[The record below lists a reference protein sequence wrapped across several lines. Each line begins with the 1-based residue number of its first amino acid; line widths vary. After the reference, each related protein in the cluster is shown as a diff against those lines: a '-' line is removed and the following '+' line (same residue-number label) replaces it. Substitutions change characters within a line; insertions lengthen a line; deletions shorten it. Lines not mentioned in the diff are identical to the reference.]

1 MYYIRISQIPVT
13 LKSFVHILALYNLH
27 CLTEKEAIFYFVQVC
42 EEESVQIEVFCLAVN
57 CVDRSPSLLGQNHP
71 YPILSFHHHHHLILS
86 VHFHLFFV
94 PAFSCLQVLGRR
106 PLETE
111 PVATLGQ
118 RLPHGRLEGQNLH
131 HRLKSLKFLCHLCL
145 VA

>member
-71 YPILSFHHHHHLILS
+71 HPILFFHL
-86 VHFHLFFV
+86 HLFFV
-94 PAFSCLQVLGRR
+94 PVFSSLQVLGRR
-106 PLETE
+106 PLKTE

-118 RLPHGRLEGQNLH
+118 CLPHGRLEGQNLH